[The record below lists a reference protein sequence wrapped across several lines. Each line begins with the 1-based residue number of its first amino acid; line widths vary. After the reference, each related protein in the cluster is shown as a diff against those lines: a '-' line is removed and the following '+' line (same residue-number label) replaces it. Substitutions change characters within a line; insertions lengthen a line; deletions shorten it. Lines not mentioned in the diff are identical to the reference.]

1 MSKPKTKSA
10 RFIAL
15 LPEIYK
21 KLVAEGYGHLE
32 TSLWL
37 KNEYNLD
44 LVGKNEDGKHFS
56 NYLSLYGDIKTAKET
71 YKAVYSKKSV
81 AENWLNDTQTAHKPT
96 PKRAIVTQAVDNSE
110 TIVEDAQSSP
120 VSSVRISQTI
130 GKPKTTKSD
139 LPDIDSLMQ
148 GYDGNRLTNKG
159 SKK

>member
-21 KLVAEGYGHLE
+21 KLIAEGYGHLE

-37 KNEYNLD
+37 KDEYNLD
-44 LVGKNEDGKHFS
+44 LVGKNKDGKHFS

-71 YKAVYSKKSV
+71 YKAVYSKKSI
-81 AENWLNDTQTAHKPT
+81 AENWLNDAQTAHKTRP
-96 PKRAIVTQAVDNSE
+96 RSAVVTQAVTNSE
-110 TIVEDAQSSP
+110 TVVEDAQSP
-120 VSSVRISQTI
+120 PESSVRISQTI
-130 GKPKTTKSD
+130 RKPKTTNSD
-139 LPDIDSLMQ
+139 IPDIDSLMN
-148 GYDGNRLTNKG
+148 GYDGNRLTTKG